1 MRTAV
6 ISDIHIDVNEQYPVM
21 EEIVT
26 YSKRN
31 NVEAILIAGDISSS
45 PIRTQQ
51 LMKQLEEQSG
61 AKVWYV
67 PGNHD
72 LWHKGEEKRSTQEIY
87 QSFCEDSRCL
97 SGKIIELGNHVVI
110 GDVTWFDYSF
120 GNQRYSK
127 EEFDQMTCN
136 GRTWQDSLFNDWSK
150 DNHVC
155 CQRFLDNL
163 EHLLQ
168 ECKTHYPEKGIVLMT
183 HMISNAHY
191 CVPEEIMDWSYFNAY
206 LGSRRLE
213 ELCKK
218 YQPNYAICG
227 HVHYRETVVDSGV
240 TWMCRCLNYHTEWQD
255 HKDTALQLADAIE
268 VIEL

>member
-21 EEIVT
+21 EELIT
-26 YSKRN
+26 YIKKN
-31 NVEAILIAGDISSS
+31 DVEAILIAGDISSS
-45 PIRTQQ
+45 PILTQQ
-51 LMKQLEEQSG
+51 LMQQLEEKSG
-61 AKVWYV
+61 IEVWYV

-72 LWHKGEEKRSTQEIY
+72 LWHKDEETRSTEEIY
-87 QSFCEDSRCL
+87 ESFCNDPRCL

-110 GDVTWFDYSF
+110 GDVAWFDYSF
-120 GNQRYSK
+120 GNQRYSN
-127 EEFDQMTCN
+127 EEFELMSRN

-150 DNHVC
+150 DNQTC

-168 ECKTHYPEKGIVLMT
+168 ECKTRYPQKGIVFMT
-183 HMISNAHY
+183 HMISNVRY
-191 CVPEEIMDWSYFNAY
+191 CVPEEIMDWSYFNAF
-206 LGSRRLE
+206 LGSSCIE

-218 YQPNYAICG
+218 YQPEYAICG
-227 HVHYRETVVDSGV
+227 HVHYRETATDSGV
-240 TWMCRCLNYHTEWQD
+240 TWLCRCLNYHTEWQEN
-255 HKDTALQLADAIE
+255 KDTAQQLSDAIE